1 MKQIILASGS
11 PRRKE
16 LMKHLNL
23 TYQIDIPQSEEVIDN
38 SLPLKKRIEKLAYDK
53 AHEIYLKNKDAIVI
67 GADTVLEF
75 EGDVLGKPH
84 TKENAFKMLKR
95 LQNKTHSVLTSVC
108 IMSKDKT
115 ITFTSTSEVT
125 FHPMSDDEITYYVNT
140 LEPLDKAGAY
150 TIQDKGAIYIKS
162 IKGDFYAV
170 MGLPIS
176 KVYQVL
182 KNGRCEVSWGQ

>member
-125 FHPMSDDEITYYVNT
+125 FHPMSDDEITYYVDT

-182 KNGRCEVSWGQ
+182 KNEFNVY